1 MLGDGRI
8 SRREWLGVSLGAGA
22 ALALAPGL
30 LGAVRQ
36 SGGKLIERAIPSTG
50 EMLPVIGLQFGN
62 PPPPDHAAL
71 KEVLRTL
78 VGSGGKFLDTVHGNS
93 AAEEVTATIANELGV
108 QGKVFWSS
116 RGSPP
121 GPPQPGAAAARAQV
135 ERTLARFNVP
145 RLDLVLVNP
154 AAADPAHL
162 AVLKELK
169 KEGRVRYIGAQV
181 ISDHQYDKLEAAMRD
196 EPIDFIGVDYSID
209 NRGAETTILPLA
221 RERKIGV
228 VTYFPFGARGTGGL
242 FRRAGNAP
250 LPEWAAEFDA
260 ATWAQFFLKY
270 VVGHPAVT
278 VVRAGTSRAEHMLD
292 NIGGGIGRLP
302 DEKTRRRMAEL
313 VDSWPPDPRSGKGG

>member
-108 QGKVFWSS
+108 QGKVFCRRGALLRGRRSPAPPPRGRRLSGRS
-116 RGSPP
+116 RGSTFP
-121 GPPQPGAAAARAQV
+121 G
-135 ERTLARFNVP
+135 
-145 RLDLVLVNP
+145 
-154 AAADPAHL
+154 
-162 AVLKELK
+162 
-169 KEGRVRYIGAQV
+169 
-181 ISDHQYDKLEAAMRD
+181 S
-196 EPIDFIGVDYSID
+196 
-209 NRGAETTILPLA
+209 
-221 RERKIGV
+221 
-228 VTYFPFGARGTGGL
+228 
-242 FRRAGNAP
+242 
-250 LPEWAAEFDA
+250 
-260 ATWAQFFLKY
+260 TW
-270 VVGHPAVT
+270 
-278 VVRAGTSRAEHMLD
+278 
-292 NIGGGIGRLP
+292 
-302 DEKTRRRMAEL
+302 
-313 VDSWPPDPRSGKGG
+313 SW

>member
-162 AVLKELK
+162 AVLKEL
-169 KEGRVRYIGAQV
+169 
-181 ISDHQYDKLEAAMRD
+181 
-196 EPIDFIGVDYSID
+196 
-209 NRGAETTILPLA
+209 ILPLA